1 MKRAAG
7 RSVTRLSP
15 RIVYNPPLAGRNITG
30 IMPRRKQLNGHKV
43 NGSRLNGHKLGTQAL
58 NGHELNGHKLNGHKL
73 DGRPAEGAGPL
84 YSVRRSGIHGRG
96 VFAARDIPKG
106 TRILEYRGVRISYD
120 RAAELYSEDEDQ
132 PTHTFLFEIDDD
144 TVIDAAQRGNAARWI
159 NHSCAP
165 NCEAVDE
172 GGRIYIEALRRI
184 RAGEELGYDYNI
196 TLEERHTAAE
206 RRRWACLCG
215 ARVCRG
221 TLLADKR

>member
-1 MKRAAG
+1 M
-7 RSVTRLSP
+7 RLSP
-15 RIVYNPPLAGRNITG
+15 RIDYNPPLAGRNGTLTRT
-30 IMPRRKQLNGHKV
+30 MPRGKQLNGQKV
-43 NGSRLNGHKLGTQAL
+43 NGLNGHKPNGHRL
-58 NGHELNGHKLNGHKL
+58 NGDRLNGHKLNGQRL
-73 DGRPAEGAGPL
+73 DGAGPL
-84 YSVRRSGIHGRG
+84 YVVRRSGIHGRG

-106 TRILEYRGVRISYD
+106 ARILEYRGVRISYD

-144 TVIDAAQRGNAARWI
+144 TVIDAGQRGNAARWI

-172 GGRIYIEALRRI
+172 GGRIYIEAIRRI
-184 RAGEELGYDYNI
+184 RADEELGYDYNI

-215 ARVCRG
+215 ARICRG

>member
-1 MKRAAG
+1 MR
-7 RSVTRLSP
+7 RSP
-15 RIVYNPPLAGRNITG
+15 RIVYNPPLAGRNTTR
-30 IMPRRKQLNGHKV
+30 IMPRRKQLNGHK
-43 NGSRLNGHKLGTQAL
+43 
-58 NGHELNGHKLNGHKL
+58 LNGHKLNGHKL
-73 DGRPAEGAGPL
+73 NGGTLDSHRINGAGPL
-84 YSVRRSGIHGRG
+84 YVVRRSGIHGRG
-96 VFAARDIPKG
+96 VFAARDLPKG

-120 RAAELYSEDEDQ
+120 RAAELYSEYEDQ

-144 TVIDAAQRGNAARWI
+144 TVIDAGQRGNAARWI

-172 GGRIYIEALRRI
+172 GGRIYIEAIRRI

-215 ARVCRG
+215 AGICRG